1 MLPAFI
7 FKFVV
12 RAQMEFKYALKGVDG
27 NEEFVDG
34 ICLARQ
40 FVGRGKWFV
49 WDMRREKS
57 GKSCQACSSDA
68 ERIIIHDRGDRC
80 PKNAQKEKVAAVR
93 AEIGRAAKAARAR
106 LAVRAE
112 G

>member
-1 MLPAFI
+1 
-7 FKFVV
+7 
-12 RAQMEFKYALKGVDG
+12 MEFKYALKGVDG

-49 WDMRREKS
+49 WDMRPEKS
-57 GKSCQACSSDA
+57 AKSCQACSSDA

-80 PKNAQKEKVAAVR
+80 PKNA
-93 AEIGRAAKAARAR
+93 AKAARAR

-112 G
+112 GERQRDERRRKRMRQRRRSSLW